1 MWINIGEGVTWQVF
15 QQMWRVLFLYIFLSD
30 LPRKARTVRLGNKST
45 LWRVQW
51 QQARTSQLQYGK
63 IDAENCSHYTDEKV
77 KEGEWPL
84 TEQDSNWPAFRK
96 FHQRQSA
103 PASPQKNTGWHS
115 ISRYKTREKTEIT
128 TESVHKLLLSTPR
141 ISLVDPF
148 SYSQ

>member
-1 MWINIGEGVTWQVF
+1 MWINIGEGVTWKVF
-15 QQMWRVLFLYIFLSD
+15 QQTWRVLFLYIFLSY
-30 LPRKARTVRLGNKST
+30 LPRRARTVRLGNKST

-77 KEGEWPL
+77 KEGERPL

-115 ISRYKTREKTEIT
+115 ISRYKTSEKTEIT
-128 TESVHKLLLSTPR
+128 TERVHKLLLSTPR

-148 SYSQ
+148 SYS